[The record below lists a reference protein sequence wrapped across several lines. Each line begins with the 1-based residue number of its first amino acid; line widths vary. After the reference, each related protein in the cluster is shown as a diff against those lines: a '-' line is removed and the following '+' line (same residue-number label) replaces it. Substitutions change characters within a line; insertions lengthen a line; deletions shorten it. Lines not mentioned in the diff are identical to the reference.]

1 MFREPALRAE
11 AQLDT
16 FLRRALHAAYNRD
29 PPPNAW
35 AALAARL
42 AAPAPPIIPR
52 STNTA
57 HPGLLFIPELLP
69 AG

>member
-16 FLRRALHAAYNRD
+16 FLRRALHAAYDRE

-35 AALAARL
+35 AALATRL
-42 AAPAPPIIPR
+42 ALPPPIIPR

-57 HPGLLFIPELLP
+57 RPGLLFIPELLP

>member
-1 MFREPALRAE
+1 MFRESALRDE

-16 FLRRALHAAYNRD
+16 LLRRALHMSYVRN
-29 PPPNAW
+29 PSPGAW

-42 AAPAPPIIPR
+42 AAPLPPIIPR
-52 STNTA
+52 STNA
-57 HPGLLFIPELLP
+57 AYPGLLFIPELLL